1 MDRNTEASIL
11 ELATTRRL
19 IAALTL
25 SAAVVGCKGDPDVDH
40 DTHATET
47 GDDALDLRREV
58 EARLGLV
65 PSSE

>member
-1 MDRNTEASIL
+1 MVSPDDDLLMRGQA
-11 ELATTRRL
+11 R
-19 IAALTL
+19 AA
-25 SAAVVGCKGDPDVDH
+25 AAQAVE
-40 DTHATET
+40 HATET